1 MIDEDGAGAKGMH
14 EAVHQALIDVQDEV
28 RKAFRWSVS
37 SDRSSAEAMVDCV
50 HSHSQ
55 TVQAWKPEACAA
67 ALERLKQELLEAPE
81 VVVLGAAVSASEV
94 AGLGE
99 GCAII
104 AADGSVGALN
114 DLTNLA
120 CVVSDFDGG
129 IHLDA
134 AAESGAVIV
143 VHAHGDNPQRWLNS
157 LEAWSHFANPPSL
170 VLSHQTPSLLS
181 NAHNFGGFTDGDR
194 AVCFALAMGV
204 EKERIRLIGFSLNEV
219 GPWSATTIPA
229 LKLEKLVWM
238 NRILKSVGLD
248 DAVAK

>member
-1 MIDEDGAGAKGMH
+1 MIDEDGARAKGMH

-28 RKAFRWSVS
+28 RKAFEWSVS
-37 SDRSSAEAMVDCV
+37 ADRSSAEAMVDCV
-50 HSHSQ
+50 QTHSQ
-55 TVQAWKPEACAA
+55 MVQAWEPGACTAT
-67 ALERLKQELLEAPE
+67 LERLKQHLLEAPE

-94 AGLGE
+94 ADLGE
-99 GCAII
+99 GCLII

-114 DLTNLA
+114 DLTKLA

-129 IHLDA
+129 THLDE
-134 AAESGAVIV
+134 AAEHGAVIV
-143 VHAHGDNPQRWLNS
+143 VHAHGDNPQRWFHCLK
-157 LEAWSHFANPPSL
+157 AWSRFANPPSL
-170 VLSHQTPSLLS
+170 VLSHQTPIPLS
-181 NAHNFGGFTDGDR
+181 GAHNFGGFTDGDR

-204 EKERIRLIGFSLNEV
+204 PKDQIRLIGFSLNEV

-248 DAVAK
+248 DAVVK